1 MELSK
6 YQKDELVDWIHSN
19 TGKNSIKASSKA
31 AHNNKRKAS
40 GIGKEGDK
48 KPEGGGNWRKKLKQ
62 SMKMTNG
69 LNLSMMVL
77 AGEEKT
83 NKALIAA
90 YQSSQTTDDT
100 PALQITV
107 VKDSDPDSA
116 QP

>member
-1 MELSK
+1 MRAS
-6 YQKDELVDWIHSN
+6 
-19 TGKNSIKASSKA
+19 GKAT
-31 AHNNKRKAS
+31 HTNKRS
-40 GIGKEGDK
+40 GSVSVKEGDK

-69 LNLSMMVL
+69 LKLSMMVL